1 MMDNL
6 SHFLRRMR
14 AVATRVPSRSPPAD
28 GCGTNDV
35 SLVLSPM
42 DFHHRVARLL
52 RTNPG
57 RVDFMLMAVLFVFLV
72 APMLLALGPGI
83 EVLVSTALV
92 LPLAW
97 RRTRPVLS
105 AGIVAG
111 VSVFQ
116 LSVGIWPVF
125 AQIAVL
131 MSLYA
136 LAAYAPRWAS
146 LGGLALASLGC
157 LAGIVRYGESYG
169 INPFQAGLGSL
180 PFLAVVLIMVEAIVL
195 LCWAFGD
202 LTRNRRLT
210 LKAMEDRTRRLEVE
224 RQQERDLA
232 AADERSHIAREMHDI
247 VAHSLSVI
255 ITQADGARYAS
266 AQDPAVAPATLG
278 TIAET
283 GRASLR
289 EMRRLLGV
297 LRGDEE
303 ASTRPL
309 PVLADIPILI
319 ETVQHAGLTTS
330 YTIKGTNRRELPAG
344 AELTAYRVVQESL
357 TNVLKH
363 AGPGAH
369 AVVEQTWTPRGLSLT
384 INDDGR
390 GAGADPSP
398 AGAEQGIKGMRERLR
413 LYDGDLV
420 AGAQTGGGYRIEAFI
435 PYTEA

>member
-1 MMDNL
+1 
-6 SHFLRRMR
+6 
-14 AVATRVPSRSPPAD
+14 
-28 GCGTNDV
+28 
-35 SLVLSPM
+35 M

-57 RVDFMLMAVLFVFLV
+57 RVDFMLMVVLFLFLV
-72 APMLLALGPGI
+72 VPLLLASGPGI

-116 LSVGIWPVF
+116 LSLGIWPVF

-131 MSLYA
+131 VSLYA

-146 LGGLALASLGC
+146 LGGLTLASVGC
-157 LAGIVRYGESYG
+157 LAGVLRYGEGYG

-180 PFLAVVLIMVEAIVL
+180 PFLVIVLVMVEAVVLV
-195 LCWAFGD
+195 CWAFGD

-210 LKAMEDRTRRLEVE
+210 LKAMEDRARRLEVE

-266 AQDPAVAPATLG
+266 AQNPAVAPATLA

-309 PVLADIPILI
+309 PVLADIPTLI
-319 ETVQHAGLTTS
+319 ETVQRAGLTTS
-330 YTIKGTNRRELPAG
+330 YTVKGTSRRELPAG

-363 AGPGAH
+363 AGPDAR
-369 AVVEQTWTPRGLSLT
+369 AVVEQVWTPRGLSLT
-384 INDDGR
+384 IDDDGR
-390 GAGADPSP
+390 GAGADPTS
-398 AGAEQGIKGMRERLR
+398 AGAEQGIKGMRERVR
-413 LYDGDLV
+413 LYDGNLA
-420 AGAQTGGGYRIEAFI
+420 AGAQTGGGYLIEAFI

>member
-1 MMDNL
+1 MDL
-6 SHFLRRMR
+6 
-14 AVATRVPSRSPPAD
+14 
-28 GCGTNDV
+28 
-35 SLVLSPM
+35 
-42 DFHHRVARLL
+42 HHRLARVL
-52 RTNPG
+52 RAHPG
-57 RVDFMLMAVLFVFLV
+57 RVDFVIMAVLFLLLV
-72 APMLLALGPGI
+72 TPTLISAFGPI
-83 EVLVSTALV
+83 EMVTAVGLV

-97 RRTRPVLS
+97 RRSQPVLA
-105 AGIVAG
+105 AGLIAT
-111 VSVFQ
+111 VSVLQIIFY
-116 LSVGIWPVF
+116 VWPQPGQV
-125 AQIAVL
+125 AVL
-131 MSLYA
+131 IALYA

-146 LGGLALASLGC
+146 LGGLAVASVGC
-157 LAGIVRYGESYG
+157 FAGLLRYSAEFG
-169 INPFQAGLGSL
+169 INPFEMRDASL
-180 PFLAVVLIMVEAIVL
+180 PLFVVIAVLVQALVL

-202 LTRNRRLT
+202 LARNRRLT
-210 LKAMEDRTRRLEVE
+210 LRALEDRTRRLEVE

-266 AQDPAVAPATLG
+266 AQDASVAPATLG

-309 PVLADIPILI
+309 PVLADIPTLI
-319 ETVQHAGLTTS
+319 ETVRHAGLTTS
-330 YTIKGTNRRELPAG
+330 YTVTGTSRRELPAG

-363 AGPGAH
+363 AGPDAR
-369 AVVEQTWTPRGLSLT
+369 AAVEQVWTSRGLSLT
-384 INDDGR
+384 IDDDGR
-390 GAGADPSP
+390 GAGADPSSS
-398 AGAEQGIKGMRERLR
+398 GAEQGIKGMRERLR
-413 LYDGDLV
+413 LYDGDLT